1 MMENISEGERSFFG
15 DTSFHKGETNKNNK
29 EFSKNS
35 SNPEKIYDKYYS
47 EIKIVTENGKDSSY
61 QSSNSNSK
69 ILERPPINERL
80 FESKYWSSNNK
91 EKNINATQ
99 FTNNFKKL
107 KKKLSGN
114 KKEKIIPFPK
124 NDKIFET
131 YSDIDEFDSDAMDEN
146 ISENSEIINNV
157 FSIQIQSNNFN
168 NNSTV
173 DSSIVNKEN
182 NKIICFTEPE
192 EYYQNNNL
200 KNVNI
205 NNQEL
210 FSNQKGRYE
219 QIGSFVSMNYP
230 SLNKGSFISNYQNN
244 NNIII
249 KENENNKNENN
260 NENKDLNEGNENC
273 GINSYQSYCT
283 EYRTRIR
290 NSDIHESKFSNF
302 PIMNL
307 NMVYYS
313 NIPSSNII
321 ENNNVQSNNKI
332 NSKSIEKIIINN
344 NNNIN
349 NSINNNINNKGS
361 VNAFSFKKITK
372 NHFIKSEISKGEKQ
386 LINLEDI
393 INGKDT
399 RTTLM
404 IRNIPIKYTDE
415 KLLEELEEFKGK
427 FDCVYM
433 PYDFEKG
440 GNKGYAF
447 INLIHPFHILLF
459 HEKFQ
464 NKSWTYFESKKICEL
479 NCANFQG
486 KSDIQKHA
494 KNYKGLKKPIFFNE
508 TDIANIPIEVPLKY
522 LKKVKERFPKMSYV
536 EKKNQDIFI
545 IKSFED

>member
-321 ENNNVQSNNKI
+321 ENNNNQSNNKI

-372 NHFIKSEISKGEKQ
+372 NHFIKNEISKGEKQ

>member
-91 EKNINATQ
+91 EKNINPMQ

-114 KKEKIIPFPK
+114 KKENKIPFPK

-131 YSDIDEFDSDAMDEN
+131 YSDIDEFDSEAMDEN
-146 ISENSEIINNV
+146 VSENSEIINNV

-182 NKIICFTEPE
+182 NKIKCFTEPE
-192 EYYQNNNL
+192 EYYQNSNL
-200 KNVNI
+200 KNVNM

-210 FSNQKGRYE
+210 FSNQIGRYE

-249 KENENNKNENN
+249 KENENNIINNKNENN
-260 NENKDLNEGNENC
+260 NENKDLNEGIENSA
-273 GINSYQSYCT
+273 INSYQTYCT

-313 NIPSSNII
+313 NIPSSNNI
-321 ENNNVQSNNKI
+321 ENNNNNQNNNNS

-344 NNNIN
+344 NN
-349 NSINNNINNKGS
+349 NNNINNKGS

-372 NHFIKSEISKGEKQ
+372 NHILKTEISKGEKQ

-415 KLLEELEEFKGK
+415 KLIEELEEFKGK

>member
-124 NDKIFET
+124 NNKIFET

-321 ENNNVQSNNKI
+321 ENNNNQSNNKI

-415 KLLEELEEFKGK
+415 KLIEELEEFKGK

>member
-91 EKNINATQ
+91 EKNINPMQ

-114 KKEKIIPFPK
+114 KKENKIPFPK

-131 YSDIDEFDSDAMDEN
+131 YSDIDEFDSEAMDEN
-146 ISENSEIINNV
+146 VSENSEIINNV

-182 NKIICFTEPE
+182 NKIKCYTEPE
-192 EYYQNNNL
+192 EYYQNSNL
-200 KNVNI
+200 KNVNM

-210 FSNQKGRYE
+210 FSNQIGRYE

-249 KENENNKNENN
+249 KENENNIINNKNENN
-260 NENKDLNEGNENC
+260 NENKELNEGIENSA
-273 GINSYQSYCT
+273 INSYQSYCT

-313 NIPSSNII
+313 NIPSSNSI
-321 ENNNVQSNNKI
+321 ENNNNNQ
-332 NSKSIEKIIINN
+332 N

-349 NSINNNINNKGS
+349 SNNNNNINNKGS

-372 NHFIKSEISKGEKQ
+372 NHIVKTEISKGEKQ

-415 KLLEELEEFKGK
+415 KLIEELEEFKGK

-459 HEKFQ
+459 KEKFQ
-464 NKSWTYFESKKICEL
+464 NKTWTHFESKKICEL
-479 NCANFQG
+479 NNANFQG
-486 KSDIQKHA
+486 ISDIQKHA

-508 TDIANIPIEVPLKY
+508 TDIAKVPIEVPLKY
-522 LKKVKERFPKMSYV
+522 LKKVKERFPKMSYI

-545 IKSFED
+545 IKSFE